1 MSPLNKRSTGL
12 NARARAH
19 TILHEVVDQHRPLD
33 DVLHSDKK
41 LAKLSSRDRAFARN
55 LVATT
60 LRRMGQIDMIIDDC
74 LDRPLPPSAA
84 AARNALR
91 LGICQILFLNT
102 QTHAAVDTS
111 VTLAGQR
118 GPDRFRGLVNGILRR
133 VVRTAGDMHLS
144 PDAERANTPS
154 WLRNSWTDSFGE
166 QVAAGIA
173 RAHLQPP
180 TVDLTVPADRETWS
194 AMLGGNVIGKAT
206 VRLASGGDIM
216 SLPGFAEGA
225 WWVQDAAAALPAQL
239 FSQLVGDAR
248 VADLCAAPG
257 GKTAQLAAA
266 GYNLTA
272 LDIEP
277 NRLRTLSENLRR
289 LRLNATIVEADLLS
303 WQPNHLFEG
312 VLLDAP
318 CTGTGTIRRHPDIPI
333 LKSGADVTRQSNIQR
348 EFLDRASRLLAP
360 GGTLIYSVCSMERS
374 EGPDQID
381 ALLSRNDKLDIEP
394 VRPTEVPGFEA
405 CIDALG
411 CIRTT
416 PFHMSA
422 AGGVDGFYIARLLK
436 K

>member
-19 TILHEVVDQHRPLD
+19 TILHEVVDRHRPLD

-41 LAKLSSRDRAFARN
+41 VAKLNPRDRAFARN

-60 LRRMGQIDMIIDDC
+60 LRRIGQIDMIIDDC

-154 WLRNSWTDSFGE
+154 WLRNSWTESFGE

-194 AMLGGNVIGKAT
+194 EMLGGNVIGKST

-239 FSQLVGDAR
+239 FSQLVGDAQ

-266 GYNLTA
+266 GYNVTA

-289 LRLNATIVEADLLS
+289 LKLTATIVEADLLS

-348 EFLDRASRLLAP
+348 NFWIAHPVYYHLA
-360 GGTLIYSVCSMERS
+360 V
-374 EGPDQID
+374 
-381 ALLSRNDKLDIEP
+381 
-394 VRPTEVPGFEA
+394 
-405 CIDALG
+405 
-411 CIRTT
+411 
-416 PFHMSA
+416 H
-422 AGGVDGFYIARLLK
+422 
-436 K
+436 